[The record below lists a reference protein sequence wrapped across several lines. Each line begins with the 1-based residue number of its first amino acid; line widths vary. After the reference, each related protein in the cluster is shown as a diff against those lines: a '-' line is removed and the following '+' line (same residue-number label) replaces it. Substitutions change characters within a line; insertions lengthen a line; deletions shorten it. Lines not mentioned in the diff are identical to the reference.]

1 MRKLYFIFGIL
12 LIVNYC
18 FGQTN
23 TFPSSG
29 NVGIGTTSPAGA
41 LDVYNAYYTGG
52 YKFMDNVSPNPSV
65 GFFNPIAMALR
76 QGKCLYP
83 DEEFATG
90 LNSINV
96 YDNYGSGQLTIS
108 RVNTIADIPNTSGYG
123 LIFTHASTGESPGYG
138 GFYQIINTGTNKT
151 FAQIF
156 RAKLPTGYQ
165 FNTAANSLGTDG
177 ADYWLSNNQGTGKW
191 EWYIR
196 IVQSG
201 NGGSFSSSGFV
212 YVTGSPAPTASSPLV
227 WYMASCT
234 AFDITDVNLLNGNN
248 IANQSIAD
256 QNASFRINGNGII
269 GGNVLIGKT
278 SQTNTSYKL
287 DVNGNI
293 RANQVTVNATGAD
306 YVFEPDYHVRSI
318 DSLNN
323 YIQEYHHLPGIPSA
337 NQMQGK
343 GNNMGVTQMK
353 ILQNE
358 EEMALYIINVNKKVQ
373 RLEGKVAQLDGSGR
387 GLTGTNASLTFGNDL
402 SGGSY
407 DGSSAI
413 TVNNTSTL
421 QSVTERGSSTSNQM
435 QFTNSSNNW
444 DMVFDGMTTSNGY
457 PEINIERSGTY
468 NNSVGHSPGIQF
480 TNTTTNNQGIL
491 SNDGGNFDFWS
502 WIQSY
507 PIYIKRFSVDTLGN
521 ANIYNESAFQAS
533 YAGDTAQLNFSGGII
548 KTGNYGGS
556 ALQYGF
562 QNNAGNKTV
571 FGLYANFTNGSLN
584 YMNIGNTYNDGHF
597 QMDSLGNV
605 SMIGNLGIGT
615 TTPQS
620 KLAVNGTITAT
631 EVKVT
636 QTGWSDFVF
645 NPGYKL
651 KPLSSVANYIHR
663 NDHLPDI
670 PPTKEI
676 ESKGLNLG
684 DMEKRQMLK
693 IEELTLYLIV
703 EDKKNQQLQQEINGY
718 KQELNIVEKEV
729 EQLKNHLK

>member
-1 MRKLYFIFGIL
+1 MMIKIKNLIYLIPFLLVYGYSYGQQTLRQNGTYPNYFQAKDLNVINGSTAPNGGASTSMSVFGIDIYTDWNGNPTL
-12 LIVNYC
+12 NAPSGVGYGVGFTIDNSYST
-18 FGQTN
+18 TN
-23 TFPSSG
+23 NIDAFAMQFVGSTDEKSLFYRFNTNAYLGGSTSYNGWGSWYKIWTSG
-29 NVGIGTTSPAGA
+29 NDGA
-41 LDVYNAYYTGG
+41 
-52 YKFMDNVSPNPSV
+52 
-65 GFFNPIAMALR
+65 
-76 QGKCLYP
+76 
-83 DEEFATG
+83 
-90 LNSINV
+90 
-96 YDNYGSGQLTIS
+96 GSGLDADLIRGQVPQWTTNGSTI
-108 RVNTIADIPNTSGYG
+108 Y
-123 LIFTHASTGESPGYG
+123 ST
-138 GFYQIINTGTNKT
+138 
-151 FAQIF
+151 
-156 RAKLPTGYQ
+156 
-165 FNTAANSLGTDG
+165 NS
-177 ADYWLSNNQGTGKW
+177 
-191 EWYIR
+191 
-196 IVQSG
+196 
-201 NGGSFSSSGFV
+201 
-212 YVTGSPAPTASSPLV
+212 
-227 WYMASCT
+227 
-234 AFDITDVNLLNGNN
+234 
-248 IANQSIAD
+248 
-256 QNASFRINGNGII
+256 
-269 GGNVLIGKT
+269 GNVLIGKT

-306 YVFEPDYHVRSI
+306 YVFDPDYHVRSI

-323 YIQEYHHLPGIPSA
+323 YIQEHHHLPGIPSA
-337 NQMQGK
+337 NQMQEK

-358 EEMALYIINVNKKVQ
+358 EEMALYIINMNKKVQ
-373 RLEGKVAQLDGSGR
+373 RLEGKIAQLDGSGR

-645 NPGYKL
+645 DSAY
-651 KPLSSVANYIHR
+651 
-663 NDHLPDI
+663 HLPALSKTGAFI
-670 PPTKEI
+670 KKNHHLPGVPSTKEI
-676 ESKGLNLG
+676 ETNGLDLG
-684 DMEKRQMLK
+684 SMEQKQMQK
-693 IEELTLYLIV
+693 IEELTLYVIKL
-703 EDKKNQQLQQEINGY
+703 EKKYQQLEQDMKALEQKNDTLEKRLEIIQSHN
-718 KQELNIVEKEV
+718 
-729 EQLKNHLK
+729 